1 MSNQSE
7 SLHLQPAESPTTDS
21 PTTGDQ
27 TCAAGSEFELEI
39 AGHLVE
45 ALNLEVA
52 AAEIDP
58 EERLYDGSLGLD
70 SIDILEIALTISK
83 KYGLQLRADD
93 ENNHEIFATLRTLA
107 AHVQANRQA

>member
-7 SLHLQPAESPTTDS
+7 SLHLQPATPSS
-21 PTTGDQ
+21 S
-27 TCAAGSEFELEI
+27 AAGREFELEI
-39 AGHLVE
+39 AEHLVQ
-45 ALNLEVA
+45 ALNLEVEA
-52 AAEIDP
+52 TEIDP
-58 EERLYDGSLGLD
+58 EEPLYDGSLGLD

-93 ENNHEIFATLRTLA
+93 ENNHAIFATLRTLA

>member
-7 SLHLQPAESPTTDS
+7 SLHLQPVDS
-21 PTTGDQ
+21 ASS
-27 TCAAGSEFELEI
+27 AATRDFELEI
-39 AGHLVE
+39 AAHLVE
-45 ALNLEVA
+45 ALNLEVSA
-52 AAEIDP
+52 EEIDP
-58 EERLYDGSLGLD
+58 EDPLYDGALGLD